1 MTKKQNDQPA
11 VGTELALEFDVPEEQ
26 ELSTITLNIMAIAR
40 DNLKTDGFLDPAAF
54 VVRDKHVQLY
64 RVGFR
69 NEDEKR
75 DVYSKIV
82 AIARQENAHA
92 IITLND
98 AYVGDGDDDPE
109 TYYPGKLADEGDA
122 AEAIVL
128 TLSGPAIPTWCLTQ
142 RYTRSDSGIEFGELR
157 EDHGTE
163 MSLLDGWATEK
174 PQIN

>member
-1 MTKKQNDQPA
+1 MTDETNNRQPT
-11 VGTELALEFDVPEEQ
+11 GTELALEFDVPEEQ

-40 DNLKTDGFLDPAAF
+40 DNLTNDGFLDPAAF

-64 RVGFR
+64 RIGFR
-69 NEDEKR
+69 NEEEKR

-82 AIARQENAHA
+82 AIARREKAHA

-98 AYVGDGDDDPE
+98 AYVGDESDDPE

-157 EDHGTE
+157 EDHGTQ
-163 MSLLDGWATEK
+163 MSLLEGWATEK